1 MVFPFHSP
9 SRTPPA
15 SEVRAGV
22 SFLPKVSA
30 GHETHRDDVGMAAEE
45 TLHER
50 PGGTPKTVSLSKGA
64 RPGDLVL

>member
-1 MVFPFHSP
+1 M
-9 SRTPPA
+9 
-15 SEVRAGV
+15 
-22 SFLPKVSA
+22 SFLPKASA